1 MRWVLVYS
9 VIVGCALLYADDEII
24 YDMDFKNGLTPK
36 RACARYD
43 ALLAWEQA
51 KLGRANYGRAN
62 YGGFSWHG
70 RIYEDMAIIDHA
82 VIMEKAN

>member
-1 MRWVLVYS
+1 MRRVLLYS
-9 VIVGCALLYADDEII
+9 IIVGCALLCADDEII
-24 YDMDFKNGLTPK
+24 CDVGFKNGLTPE

-51 KLGRANYGRAN
+51 KPGRAN

-70 RIYEDMAIIDHA
+70 RIYGDVAIIDHA
-82 VIMEKAN
+82 VITEKAN